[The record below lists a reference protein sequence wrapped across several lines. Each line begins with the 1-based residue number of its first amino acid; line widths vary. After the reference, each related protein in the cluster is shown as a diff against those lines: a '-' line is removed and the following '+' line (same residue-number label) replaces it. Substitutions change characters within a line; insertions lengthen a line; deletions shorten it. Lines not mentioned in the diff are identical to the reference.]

1 MFLVDT
7 NVVSELRRHATGR
20 ADPRVVA
27 WARAAPVA
35 VQFVSA
41 VTLAEL
47 EVGVLRTERRDR
59 RQGAALRRWFD
70 EDVLRAFAGR
80 VLPVDEAVARRTAVL
95 HVPDPAPSHDALIA
109 ATALVHGL
117 TVVTRDVADFAR
129 FDGVRVL
136 DPWAGST
143 EDG

>member
-7 NVVSELRRHATGR
+7 DVVSELRRHATGR

-27 WARAAPVA
+27 WADAAPVA

-41 VTLAEL
+41 VTLTEL
-47 EVGVLRTERRDR
+47 EVGVLRTERRDL
-59 RQGAALRRWFD
+59 RQGPALRRWFD

-80 VLPVDEAVARRTAVL
+80 VLPVDEAVARGVAAL
-95 HVPDPAPSHDALIA
+95 HVPDPAPSHDALVA

-117 TVVTRDVADFAR
+117 TVVTRHVADFVR
-129 FDGVRVL
+129 FDGVGVL
-136 DPWAGST
+136 DPWA
-143 EDG
+143 E

>member
-1 MFLVDT
+1 M
-7 NVVSELRRHATGR
+7 
-20 ADPRVVA
+20 
-27 WARAAPVA
+27 
-35 VQFVSA
+35 
-41 VTLAEL
+41 
-47 EVGVLRTERRDR
+47 
-59 RQGAALRRWFD
+59 
-70 EDVLRAFAGR
+70 
-80 VLPVDEAVARRTAVL
+80 L
-95 HVPDPAPSHDALIA
+95 HVPDPSPSHDALIA